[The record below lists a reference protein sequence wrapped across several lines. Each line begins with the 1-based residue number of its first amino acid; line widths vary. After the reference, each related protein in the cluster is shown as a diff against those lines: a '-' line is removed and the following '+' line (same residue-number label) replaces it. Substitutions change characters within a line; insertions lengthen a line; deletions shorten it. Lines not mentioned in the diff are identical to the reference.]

1 MSLLKPDHDMKKKN
15 KELDSNRYFETIFE
29 LFLKQNLKNTV
40 VHLNCKIYGYED
52 ASFVTKP

>member
-1 MSLLKPDHDMKKKN
+1 MKKKN

-40 VHLNCKIYGYED
+40 VHLNCKLYGYED